1 MSEQDWQSTEKSI
14 INEKIGTGADS
25 VVYKYTH
32 NPWTSDELIWAFKEF
47 HWYRY
52 EIRGTKILEQYS
64 KLHEILSWTMHHIHL
79 DEPIVIEY
87 GHNWYAISDFTF
99 EFLKL
104 DPQEV
109 TLASSVETK
118 KEIVYADIPYV
129 EWKTLYDLGKNSEK
143 LNWWMCGIDWII
155 SRPINQYFNKI
166 LWWNYWNHIVPI
178 NIKIKFDPQTC
189 KLHCIVTDTGNNV
202 IDLMQELEQYGTN
215 NKQIAEALNI
225 KYENNI
231 DKQPPS
237 LWWLWID

>member
-166 LWWNYWNHIVPI
+166 LWWNFEII
-178 NIKIKFDPQTC
+178 
-189 KLHCIVTDTGNNV
+189 
-202 IDLMQELEQYGTN
+202 
-215 NKQIAEALNI
+215 
-225 KYENNI
+225 
-231 DKQPPS
+231 
-237 LWWLWID
+237 